1 MAIEHKFIEA
11 SWESFGGVSFLRGY
25 GSFQALFDS
34 IPRRERLLQT
44 IVGGQLVAVCIDERL
59 TGGPGLNPETTN
71 YVRMA
76 GEGILNP
83 NAVKD
88 MKEAGVS
95 GILVHP
101 ECGAKGIYA
110 NGKEGHPDHIGTEAV
125 HSLAAETG
133 IAVVG
138 IISPDKFRSPFHD
151 ARAVYYDGTG
161 RFDWSRIAG
170 CALPPG
176 FIVTRSII
184 SDPSYAQTEVSVAIG
199 IAQGHHGFGHRFTE
213 KSPFYLVGITDNQPG
228 SIKANVLQ
236 RELQEVAEKRS
247 AVAVDLII
255 AR

>member
-110 NGKEGHPDHIGTEAV
+110 NGKEGHPD
-125 HSLAAETG
+125 
-133 IAVVG
+133 
-138 IISPDKFRSPFHD
+138 KFRSPFHD

>member
-1 MAIEHKFIEA
+1 MKIEHEIIEA

-44 IVGGQLVAVCIDERL
+44 VVGGELITVCMDERL
-59 TGGPGLNPETTN
+59 IGSPALSPETTN
-71 YVRMA
+71 YARMA

-83 NAVKD
+83 NAAKD
-88 MKEAGVS
+88 LKKAGVS

-110 NGKEGHPDHIGTEAV
+110 EGKEGHPDHIGIAAV
-125 HSLAAETG
+125 HDLAAETG

-138 IISPDKFRSPFHD
+138 VISPDKFRVPFHD
-151 ARAVYYDGTG
+151 ARVAYYDGTG

-176 FIVTRSII
+176 FIVSRAII
-184 SDPSYAQTEVSVAIG
+184 SDSSYAQTEVDVAIG
-199 IAQGHHGFGHRFTE
+199 IAQSHHGFGYRFTE

-228 SIKANVLQ
+228 SIKADILQ
-236 RELQEVAEKRS
+236 RELQEVSQKRS